1 MTLDIVSLGECMIE
15 LFSEKSMAE
24 SRYFEK
30 SFAGDTLNVIV
41 AASKLGSK
49 VGYITKIGGDPF
61 GDYLLENWKAL
72 GIDTSNV
79 IVEPYGFNGLY
90 FIILK
95 PEDEREFIYYRK
107 DSAPSTIT
115 PKDLRSE
122 YIKSAKIFHTS
133 GISQAISDSSKETVK
148 TALEIAKD
156 AGVKTSFDPNFRQKL
171 WPAEKAKEALK
182 DVIEFIDIIFPSAPQ
197 ETEKLLG
204 ISSPEDVIKKFWDF
218 GVEIVC
224 VKTGCKGAVI
234 GYNGEIRKVSQKL
247 KVEAK
252 DTTGTGDAFCGAF
265 LNSLL
270 EEENPF
276 KAAEIANTVAAL
288 KTLGRGA
295 IKPLPDKE
303 TVEKTL
309 KTLQV

>member
-1 MTLDIVSLGECMIE
+1 MVLDIVSLGECMIE
-15 LFSEKSMAE
+15 LCSEKSIDE
-24 SRYFEK
+24 TGYFEK
-30 SFAGDTLNVIV
+30 SFAGDTLNVIA

-61 GDYLLENWKAL
+61 GEYLLESWKDL
-72 GIDTSNV
+72 SIDTSHV
-79 IVEPYGFNGLY
+79 IVDPSGFNGLY

-95 PEDEREFIYYRK
+95 PECERDFIYYRHG
-107 DSAPSTIT
+107 SAPSTIK
-115 PKDLRSE
+115 PEDLRPE
-122 YIKSAKIFHTS
+122 YIKSAKIFHSS
-133 GISQAISDSSKETVK
+133 GISQAISGSSRDTVK

-156 AGVKTSFDPNFRQKL
+156 AGIKTSFDPNFRQKL
-171 WPAEKAKEALK
+171 WSAEKAKEALK

-204 ISSPEDVIKKFWDF
+204 ISSPEGVIKKFWDF

-234 GYNGEIRKVSQKL
+234 GHKGEIRKVSQNL
-247 KVEAK
+247 KVEVK

-265 LNSLL
+265 LNFLL
-270 EEENPF
+270 QGEDPF
-276 KAAEIANTVAAL
+276 KAAEIANTCAAL

-295 IKPLPDKE
+295 IKPLPDRE
-303 TVEKTL
+303 SVEKTL
-309 KTLQV
+309 KNL

>member
-1 MTLDIVSLGECMIE
+1 MVLDIVSLGECMIE
-15 LFSEKSMAE
+15 LFSEKSIAE
-24 SRYFEK
+24 AGYFEK
-30 SFAGDTLNVIV
+30 SFAGDTLNVIA

-61 GDYLLENWKAL
+61 GDYLLESWRAL
-72 GIDTSNV
+72 SIDTSHV
-79 IVEPYGFNGLY
+79 IVDPSSFNGLY

-95 PEDEREFIYYRK
+95 PEGERDFIYYRQA
-107 DSAPSTIT
+107 SAPSTIT
-115 PKDLRSE
+115 PEDLRPE
-122 YIKSAKIFHTS
+122 YIKSTKIFHSS
-133 GISQAISDSSKETVK
+133 GISQAISGSSRDTVK

-171 WPAEKAKEALK
+171 WSAEKAKEALK

-204 ISSPEDVIKKFWDF
+204 ISSPEGVIKKFWDF

-234 GYNGEIRKVSQKL
+234 GHKGEIMKVSQKL
-247 KVEAK
+247 KVEVK

-270 EEENPF
+270 QGEDPF

-295 IKPLPDKE
+295 IKPLPDRE
-303 TVEKTL
+303 TVEKTI
-309 KTLQV
+309 KTL

>member
-1 MTLDIVSLGECMIE
+1 MVLDIVSLGECMIE

-24 SRYFEK
+24 AGYFEK
-30 SFAGDTLNVIV
+30 SFAGDTLNVIA

-61 GDYLLENWKAL
+61 GDYLLESWKAL
-72 GIDTSNV
+72 SIDTSHV
-79 IVEPYGFNGLY
+79 LVDPSGFNGLY

-95 PEDEREFIYYRK
+95 PECEREFIYYRK
-107 DSAPSTIT
+107 NSAPSTIK
-115 PKDLRSE
+115 PEDLHPE
-122 YIKSAKIFHTS
+122 YIKNAKIFHTS

-148 TALEIAKD
+148 TALEIAKG
-156 AGVKTSFDPNFRQKL
+156 ARVKTSFDPNFRQKL
-171 WPAEKAKEALK
+171 WSTEKAKKALK

-204 ISSPEDVIKKFWDF
+204 ISSPKDVIKAFWDF

-224 VKTGCKGAVI
+224 VKTGCLGAVI
-234 GYNGEIRKVSQKL
+234 GYDGDIRKVSQKL
-247 KVEAK
+247 KVDAK

-270 EEENPF
+270 QGQDPF
-276 KAAEIANTVAAL
+276 KASEIANIVAAL

-295 IKPLPDKE
+295 IKPLPDRK
-303 TVEKTL
+303 TVEKAL
-309 KTLQV
+309 KSL